1 MTFFNFQISILA
13 QLFFFLSKR
22 TTLKQKSLT
31 FTHILKRSFTF
42 VTSQSSQKSFS
53 FNQFNEKSVK
63 LIEQLKSRNAT
74 LTNIKILKSF
84 FDSMNITMIETAAYK
99 MLVKRVNVN
108 IFAVIV
114 LKINRLI
121 TTVENKSEEV
131 NLHELSHVKTLEKIK
146 VKLFFK
152 YHDYLDVFNRAMIDQ
167 LSSHC
172 LYDHKVELIN
182 ERTLSW
188 SRLYKMFDYKLQ
200 KIKEYLIEHL
210 NKKFI
215 FLSFAF

>member
-1 MTFFNFQISILA
+1 
-13 QLFFFLSKR
+13 
-22 TTLKQKSLT
+22 LKQKSLT
-31 FTHILKRSFTF
+31 STHILKRSFTS

-63 LIEQLKSRNAT
+63 LVEQLKSRNAT

-99 MLVKRVNVN
+99 MLVRRVNVN

-131 NLHELSHVKTLEKIK
+131 NLLELSHVKTLEKIK

-152 YHDYLDVFNRAMIDQ
+152 YHDYLDVFNQAMIDQ
-167 LSSHC
+167 LSSHR
-172 LYDHKVELIN
+172 LYNHNVELIN
-182 ERTLSW
+182 ERTLS
-188 SRLYKMFDYKLQ
+188 
-200 KIKEYLIEHL
+200 
-210 NKKFI
+210 
-215 FLSFAF
+215 